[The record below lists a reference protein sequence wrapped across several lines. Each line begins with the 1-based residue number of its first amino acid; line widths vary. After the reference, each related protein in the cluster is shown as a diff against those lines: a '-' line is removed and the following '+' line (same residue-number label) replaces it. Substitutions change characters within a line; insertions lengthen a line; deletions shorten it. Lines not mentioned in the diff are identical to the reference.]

1 MASARKAASVA
12 PGMTDSGPPP
22 TFRSILHDGVGD
34 RPQPGPAPAHFRD
47 LNLDQI
53 VAAVT
58 QGREEYDLPPLF
70 HDHLQDPGA
79 IRYRQD
85 VLRDL
90 QGAALAGHLAAFA
103 ERMRAVRAQLLQA
116 GKLRYHRQQQSWFLG
131 AVETYAA
138 AISALGG
145 DLAALPLNS
154 KGMRS
159 FREYLAGYA
168 ASPRFTGLA
177 VEAGAVRAA
186 LVEIGYCL
194 QIQGLRVTVSKYL
207 GEPDYSADVLAT
219 FEKFKQRG
227 AQDHRVSFPSWP
239 EMNHVEAAILD
250 LVVKLHPESF
260 AQLDAFCAGHQDFLS
275 PTIARFDREVQFYL
289 AYLEHMARFTKVGL
303 RFSYPEVSRE
313 SKAVFARETFD
324 LALADKLVATGAAVV
339 VNDFHLEAGER
350 VLLVSGPNHGGKTTF
365 ARTFGQLHHLAG
377 LGLPVPGSSSHLFLV
392 DRLFTHFER
401 QEDFA
406 DLRGKLEDDLV
417 RIREVLDL
425 ATGDSLI
432 VINEIFSSTTLS
444 DARLLGARVLEQIIR
459 RDTLCVYVS
468 FVDELAEL
476 APSIVSLVSQVAAE
490 NPAERTYKVVRQPA
504 NGLAYAIAIAERY
517 GLSYETLR
525 RRISP

>member
-1 MASARKAASVA
+1 MRGSGSA
-12 PGMTDSGPPP
+12 P
-22 TFRSILHDGVGD
+22 TFRSILYHDGAGD
-34 RPQPGPAPAHFRD
+34 QPSPVPAHFRD

-58 QGREEYDLPPLF
+58 AGREEYDLAPLF

-79 IRYRQD
+79 ILYRQD

-103 ERMRAVRAQLLQA
+103 ERMREVRAQLSQA
-116 GKLRYHRQQQSWFLG
+116 GKLRYRRQQQGWFLT

-138 AISALGG
+138 AISALSG
-145 DLAALPLNS
+145 DLAALELTS
-154 KGMRS
+154 LGMRS
-159 FREYLAGYA
+159 FREYLADYV
-168 ASPRFTGLA
+168 ASPQFTALA
-177 VEAGAVRAA
+177 AEARAARAA
-186 LVEIGYCL
+186 LVAIGYCL
-194 QIQGLRVTVSKYL
+194 QIQGLRVTVSRYL
-207 GEPDYSADVLAT
+207 GEPDYSVDVLAT

-227 AQDHRVSFPSWP
+227 AKDHRVGFPSWP

-260 AQLDAFCAGHQDFLS
+260 AKLDAFCTGHHDFLA
-275 PTIARFDREVQFYL
+275 PTVARFDREAQFYL
-289 AYLEHMARFTKVGL
+289 AYLEHMARFTAVGL

-313 SKAVFARETFD
+313 AKEVFARETFD
-324 LALADKLVATGAAVV
+324 LALADKLVATGAPVV

-350 VLLVSGPNHGGKTTF
+350 VLLVTGPNHGGKTTF
-365 ARTFGQLHHLAG
+365 ARTFGQLHHLAL
-377 LGLPVPGSSSHLFLV
+377 LGLPVPGSSSRLFPI
-392 DRLFTHFER
+392 DQLFTHFER

-444 DARLLGARVLEQIIR
+444 DARLLGTRVLEQIVR
-459 RDTLCVYVS
+459 SDALCVYVS
-468 FVDELAEL
+468 FVDELAAL
-476 APSIVSLVSQVAAE
+476 GPSIVSLVSQVVAE

-517 GLSYETLR
+517 GLSYDSLR